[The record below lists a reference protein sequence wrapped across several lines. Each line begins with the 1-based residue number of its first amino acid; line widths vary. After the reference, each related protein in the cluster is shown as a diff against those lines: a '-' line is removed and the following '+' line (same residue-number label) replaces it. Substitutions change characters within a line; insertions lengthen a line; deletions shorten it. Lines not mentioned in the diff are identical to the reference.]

1 MVGQM
6 LPKLEYYNISRK
18 TQARSYC
25 ENRTSEI
32 CDINSSARKFLQ
44 INYNKSMKTYSSWNM
59 YILWL
64 YSVELRDLL
73 PMPYYAILYRLRIKT
88 ILQLVHRSCFS
99 ETVKF
104 KLHVMLVHVTYDLVL
119 FLCRSSIWR

>member
-1 MVGQM
+1 MTTENKCVIRNVIFAVRQM
-6 LPKLEYYNISRK
+6 LPKLEYCNISRK

-73 PMPYYAILYRLRIKT
+73 PMPNCPTMRYYT
-88 ILQLVHRSCFS
+88 GSV
-99 ETVKF
+99 
-104 KLHVMLVHVTYDLVL
+104 
-119 FLCRSSIWR
+119 